1 MVREHN
7 RVATMLEEVNPH
19 WDEETLY
26 QEARRVVGAEI
37 QHITYNE
44 FLPAM
49 LGKKLIDTFKLE
61 PKVNNYHMG
70 YNDDLPVAALN
81 SVGNAILHFLQSM
94 IPASFSYYT
103 TVGLFVECLC
113 WFFGFWST
121 SWICSHACFQNWKVV
136 WPFFSFFYI
145 KSKFKIMLFLTRK
158 GLTNTRFLESVYVAF
173 LESWS
178 TSMDLLP
185 CLFPELKVLFLK
197 SVETLLIC

>member
-1 MVREHN
+1 MNFATTFLDGSTIYGSTPKSAEDLRFLKGGLLKMDVGSVLPQDENNPNCRSNPERGEYCLRSGDERVNHNVGLAALHTLMVREHN

-44 FLPAM
+44 FLPAI

-81 SVGNAILHFLQSM
+81 SVGNAILQFLHSM
-94 IPASFSYYT
+94 FPPTIAYYSS
-103 TVGLFVECLC
+103 VR
-113 WFFGFWST
+113 
-121 SWICSHACFQNWKVV
+121 
-136 WPFFSFFYI
+136 
-145 KSKFKIMLFLTRK
+145 KIIFLTILCVRK
-158 GLTNTRFLESVYVAF
+158 HL
-173 LESWS
+173 
-178 TSMDLLP
+178 
-185 CLFPELKVLFLK
+185 
-197 SVETLLIC
+197 

>member
-113 WFFGFWST
+113 
-121 SWICSHACFQNWKVV
+121 
-136 WPFFSFFYI
+136 
-145 KSKFKIMLFLTRK
+145 
-158 GLTNTRFLESVYVAF
+158 
-173 LESWS
+173 
-178 TSMDLLP
+178 
-185 CLFPELKVLFLK
+185 
-197 SVETLLIC
+197 